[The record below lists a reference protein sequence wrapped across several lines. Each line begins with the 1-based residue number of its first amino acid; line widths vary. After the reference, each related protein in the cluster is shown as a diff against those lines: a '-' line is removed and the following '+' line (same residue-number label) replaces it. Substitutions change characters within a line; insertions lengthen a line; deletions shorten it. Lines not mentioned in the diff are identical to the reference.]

1 MRKIR
6 KIDRLTKHVRGRV
19 FLSNNGGV
27 IFPSSEEIFLR
38 KLEEKILMSCKGFTH
53 SGIKLEHFDLKI
65 K

>member
-1 MRKIR
+1 MIKLR
-6 KIDRLTKHVRGRV
+6 KIDKSTKHLRGRIV
-19 FLSNNGGV
+19 FSDDKAV
-27 IFPSSEEIFLR
+27 VFPSSETMFLR